1 MGIKC
6 KSKANQIGNCRHFK
20 YRCVAFD
27 YTLGNNVACRRTSLE
42 EKMAYFLRYS
52 FGLFLTGALFFAPA
66 SVVSA
71 QDSVTK
77 DGLVRALKAP
87 VTRGISIGNAG
98 PTVKQK
104 SLIRSLAT
112 RKTRKITVEE
122 RTEITK
128 IIKTH
133 NRPTIDLV
141 IYFDYDSANITPK
154 SIPTLIK
161 LGQALSD
168 KQLKAATF
176 LVAGHTDASG
186 SNDYNLS
193 LSERR
198 ANAVKAYLKS
208 NFGLQATGLVAI
220 GYGEEQLKNT
230 ADPASGDNRRVQIS
244 NLTQ

>member
-1 MGIKC
+1 
-6 KSKANQIGNCRHFK
+6 
-20 YRCVAFD
+20 
-27 YTLGNNVACRRTSLE
+27 
-42 EKMAYFLRYS
+42 MAGYLKYS
-52 FGLFLTGALFFAPA
+52 FGLLLTGALFFAPA
-66 SVVSA
+66 PGVFA

-77 DGLVRALKAP
+77 DSLVRALKAP
-87 VTRGISIGNAG
+87 APKRTTRGISIYKTG
-98 PTVKQK
+98 PTIKQK

-154 SIPTLIK
+154 SLPTLIK

-186 SNDYNLS
+186 SNEYNLS

-198 ANAVKAYLKS
+198 ANAVKAYLHS

-230 ADPASGDNRRVQIS
+230 ADPASGENRRVQIS